1 MESDRGLSML
11 LNPQLLGLG
20 MAVLGSFLEGRAHEV
35 MIDPAEIVWRVNE
48 IDGWIESRD
57 QADWTERD

>member
-1 MESDRGLSML
+1 ML